1 MRMPSRKFV
10 LGAALLAL
18 AGGGVAHAAAEKLHV
33 MNVAAPDGSTI
44 QVAYAGDVAPRVD
57 VVPAS
62 ASLGDPFAG
71 MDSISAMMD
80 AQMQA
85 MMRQAAMMDRQAAQM
100 QQQAV
105 TAASAQSSQQA
116 PGVTPG
122 LTPGLTM
129 VGTMPKGM
137 HMTYTSTTTD
147 AHGCTRTVSYASDG
161 SGAAP
166 KMTQAASDGCDAL
179 APNSTPIPAKAETP
193 AQPQVPANQR
203 T

>member
-18 AGGGVAHAAAEKLHV
+18 AGGGVAHAAAEKLHM
-33 MNVAAPDGSTI
+33 MNVTTPDGSTI
-44 QVAYAGDVAPRVD
+44 QVAYAGDVAPRVA

-62 ASLGDPFAG
+62 AADPFVG
-71 MDSISAMMD
+71 MDRISAMMD

-85 MMRQAAMMDRQAAQM
+85 MMRQAAAMDRQAAQM

-105 TAASAQSSQQA
+105 TAASAQGSQQA
-116 PGVTPG
+116 PGVTPDF
-122 LTPGLTM
+122 TM
-129 VGTMPKGM
+129 VGAMPKGM

-166 KMTQAASDGCDAL
+166 KMTQAASDRCDAVT
-179 APNSTPIPAKAETP
+179 PNSTPIPARAETP